1 MIIPTL
7 SEIEARRAALK
18 VSKRA
23 LAKAAEMN
31 YNYLLQVYWRD
42 KHGTPPTKAILIR
55 LDAAL
60 PKYDDAFRIAIKDHS
75 RSEWL
80 QARAEVEG
88 VSVDDLIYQLV
99 GEVLSRG
106 KGTTKGT
113 TRKKL
118 NAP

>member
-7 SEIEARRAALK
+7 SDIEARRRSLK

-31 YNYLLQVYWRD
+31 YNYLLQVYMRD
-42 KHGTPPTKAILIR
+42 KRGKAPTKAILIR

-60 PKYDDAFRIAIKDHS
+60 PKHDDAFRIAIKDHS

-88 VSVDDLIYQLV
+88 VTVDELVYQLV

-113 TRKKL
+113 THKVTS
-118 NAP
+118 PS